1 MQRNNVIKLVF
12 SVVAAVI
19 FLFLATTQPI
29 QGKILGVVLVAL
41 IAWSLYPERHL
52 ESGLGV
58 ILLIAFFQASLN
70 IDEFVQG
77 LFTTYGGS
85 GLWIILSGFVL
96 AKGMEVSG
104 LGRRVALRIATS
116 MGCKPR
122 NIILAIAATSLALS
136 PLSPSTT
143 AKAFLILP
151 ICVGLIEAF
160 NVKKGSRFGSG
171 VMLMAMAGNNIASTG
186 FLTAT
191 VPNPISAQYLLGVG
205 LSLSWVDWVKM
216 AMPITVCILGVA
228 YVILH
233 FTIKPEIE
241 YSEDTVEKVCNFRD
255 SLGPFSLQE
264 LMTAGVFTACLFL
277 WMAESII
284 PFNVGFLSFIVSL
297 VLFVP
302 GYGVMNARG
311 FSKTVPYGSIVLFAA
326 SLFLARAVGKYNA
339 LDPVAKEFFNLIGVG
354 RLGPTEFLIG
364 VVVLAMLLHIVFTST
379 TVYAT
384 VMIPIVLSLAEL
396 QGVNP
401 GLVGLPVAFLAPIAV
416 ILPVN
421 TIPNLVFY
429 NEGWFTEK
437 QIVTYGVVLSMA
449 SAILVLLIGI
459 PYWRYLGLV

>member
-1 MQRNNVIKLVF
+1 MQRNNAVKLAL
-12 SVVAAVI
+12 SVVAAII
-19 FLFLATTQPI
+19 FLYLAITEPI
-29 QGKILGVVLVAL
+29 QGRILGVVLVAL
-41 IAWSLYPERHL
+41 ITWSLYPERHL

-151 ICVGLIEAF
+151 ICVGLVEAF

-191 VPNPISAQYLLGVG
+191 VPNPISAQYLLGIG

-216 AMPITVCILGVA
+216 AMPITISILGIA
-228 YVILH
+228 YIILH
-233 FTIKPEIE
+233 FTVKPEIE
-241 YSEDTVEKVCNFRD
+241 YSENTVEIVNKLRD
-255 SLGPFSLQE
+255 SLGPFSRQE
-264 LMTAGVFTACLFL
+264 LMTAGVFTVCLIL
-277 WMAESII
+277 WMTESII
-284 PFNVGFLSFIVSL
+284 PFNVGFLSFLVSL
-297 VLFVP
+297 ILLVP
-302 GYGVMNARG
+302 GFDVMNARG

-339 LDPVAKEFFNLIGVG
+339 LDPVAKEFFKLIGVG
-354 RLGPTEFLIG
+354 GLGPTEFLIG
-364 VVVLAMLLHIVFTST
+364 VVVLAMLLHVVFTST

-437 QIVTYGVVLSMA
+437 QIVMYGIVLSIA
-449 SAILVLLIGI
+449 SAILVLFIGI

>member
-1 MQRNNVIKLVF
+1 MQRNNVIKLVL
-12 SVVAAVI
+12 SAVAALI
-19 FLFLATTQPI
+19 FLYLATTQPI
-29 QGKILGVVLVAL
+29 QGRVLGVVLVAL

-70 IDEFVQG
+70 VDEFVQG

-85 GLWIILSGFVL
+85 GLWIILSGFIL

-122 NIILAIAATSLALS
+122 NIILAVAAASLALA

-151 ICVGLIEAF
+151 ICVGLVEAF
-160 NVKKGSRFGSG
+160 DVKKGSRFGAG

-205 LSLSWVDWVKM
+205 LSLSWIGWVKM
-216 AMPITVCILGVA
+216 AMPITILILIAA
-228 YVILH
+228 YLILH
-233 FTIKPEIE
+233 FIIRPEIE
-241 YSEDTVEKVCNFRD
+241 YSKGSVEKVCKLRD
-255 SLGPFSLQE
+255 SLGPLNHRE
-264 LMTAGVFTACLFL
+264 LLTAGVFMVCLFL
-277 WMAESII
+277 WMAESVL
-284 PFNVGFLSFIVSL
+284 PFNVGLLSFIVSL
-297 VLFVP
+297 ILLAPRF
-302 GYGVMNARG
+302 GVMNARG
-311 FSKTVPYGSIVLFAA
+311 FSKTVPYGSIILFAA
-326 SLFLARAVGKYNA
+326 SLFLAKAVGKYHA
-339 LDPVAKEFFNLIGVG
+339 LDPVAKEFFNLIGIG
-354 RLGPTEFLIG
+354 GLGPAEFLIG
-364 VVVLAMLLHIVFTST
+364 IVVLAMLLHVTFTST

-396 QGVNP
+396 QGVSP
-401 GLVGLPVAFLAPIAV
+401 GLVGLPVAFLTPIAM

-429 NEGWFTEK
+429 KEGWFTEN
-437 QIVTYGVVLSMA
+437 QIITYGAVLSIV
-449 SAILVLLIGI
+449 SAIMVLFIGV